1 MTLKNSC
8 ILLATLCGLL
18 GIGCHSEPPVDSTS
32 SDPFQMDLSPLSS
45 HQRMVV
51 MLKAYRDQ
59 QEMDPYLGNGLL
71 KKVEQLLQEDPK
83 KDDPLFQM
91 SLYERLGQHE
101 LRLGQVDEGLTHLIE
116 AHRLATSDQLSLS
129 PEERAKILYSLA
141 IGYLRLAETE
151 NCVHCRNGESCL
163 LPITANGVHEKPRGA
178 QQAVNLLLEVLAL
191 EPDNHKARWLL
202 NLCAMILGEHPDI
215 VPQAHRLPEFPN
227 FDFPR
232 FINISA
238 DLQIDTVSTSGGAI
252 GDDFDGDGD
261 FDLLVSAW
269 DNSAQLKYFRNEGGG
284 KFVDA
289 TKESNLTG
297 ILGGL
302 NMLQADYDNDGDLDV
317 YMLRG
322 AWRGEQGRHM
332 NSLLQN
338 DGTGRFQDVSYDV
351 GLDEAFPTQTAAW
364 ADYDLDGDLDLY
376 VGNETFPS
384 QLFRNDG
391 KAGFVNVAA
400 QAGVENRLVAKGVH
414 WGDIDNDGD
423 PDLFVSNYQA
433 KNRLYRNDGTGHFED
448 IAETAGVAKPINSL
462 PCWFWDYNND
472 GALDIF
478 VGAYTMD
485 MDAYAANVFGLPV
498 DVERTQL
505 YRGDG
510 QGGFQPVANEVGLA
524 RVSDVMGCNFGD
536 LDNDGWLDFYLGT
549 GAPGFD
555 FLVPNLMYRNVTGQH
570 FDDVS
575 YSGGFGHLQK
585 GHSVVFADFDQDGDQ
600 DVFQELGGAFL
611 GDAFANAYFQ
621 TPGFDRQWLGVKLEG
636 VQSNRCALG
645 AVIHVWLTEQ
655 NQQRQVVRVCGAGG
669 GFGGNPL
676 QQHFGLGSA
685 TIDRVEVHWPTPAGY
700 QVQVVRDVTPNQVLH
715 IRESHD

>member
-101 LRLGQVDEGLTHLIE
+101 LRLGQVNEGLTHLIE

-129 PEERAKILYSLA
+129 PEERANILYSLA

-178 QQAVNLLLEVLAL
+178 QQAVNLLLEVLSL

-338 DGTGRFQDVSYDV
+338 DGTGRFKDVSYDV

-448 IAETAGVAKPINSL
+448 IADTAGVAEPINSL

-621 TPGFDRQWLGVKLEG
+621 NPGFDRQWLGVKLEG

-685 TIDRVEVHWPTPAGY
+685 TLDRVEVHWPTPAGY

>member
-1 MTLKNSC
+1 MKHTT
-8 ILLATLCGLL
+8 ILLLPISICIAL
-18 GIGCHSEPPVDSTS
+18 GSGCHSEQSAEQTSTN
-32 SDPFQMDLSPLSS
+32 PFQMDDKPLSS

-59 QEMDPYLGNGLL
+59 QDMDPYLGDGAL
-71 KKVEQLLQEDPK
+71 KKAEQLLTEDPN

-91 SLYERLGQHE
+91 SIYEQLGQHE
-101 LRLGQVDEGLTHLIE
+101 LRLGQVNEALPHLAE
-116 AHRLATSDQLSLS
+116 AHRLATSDQLALS
-129 PEERAKILYSLA
+129 PQERSKLIYSLA
-141 IGYLRLAETE
+141 VGYLRLAETE

-163 LPITANGVHEKPRGA
+163 LPITANGIHEKRQGA
-178 QQAVNLLLEVLAL
+178 QKAVELLLEVIAL
-191 EPDNHKARWLL
+191 DPSNHKARWLL
-202 NLCAMILGEHPDI
+202 NICAMILGEHPQV
-215 VPQAHRLPEFPN
+215 VPEPHRIPEFPH

-238 DLQIDTVSTSGGAI
+238 DLGIDTVSTSGGAI

-269 DNSAQLKYFRNEGGG
+269 DNSSQVRFFRNDGG

-289 TKESNLTG
+289 TQEANLTG

-322 AWRGEQGRHM
+322 AWRGKQGCHM

-338 DGTGRFQDVSYDV
+338 DGNGRFRDVSYDV

-364 ADYDLDGDLDLY
+364 ADFDLDGDLDLY

-391 KAGFVNVAA
+391 AAGFVDVAA
-400 QAGVENRLVAKGVH
+400 EAGVENRLVAKGVH

-423 PDLFVSNYQA
+423 PDLFVSNYQD
-433 KNRLYRNDGTGHFED
+433 KNRLYRNDGKGHFED
-448 IAETAGVAKPINSL
+448 IAEAAGVTEPINSL

-472 GALDIF
+472 GNLDIF

-510 QGGFQPVANEVGLA
+510 QGRFEKVAEEVGLP

-555 FLVPNLMYRNVTGQH
+555 FLVPNLMYRNSAGQH

-621 TPGFDRQWLGVKLEG
+621 NPGFARQWLGVKLEG
-636 VQSNRCALG
+636 VQTNRSALG
-645 AVIHVWLTEQ
+645 AVVHVWLSEG

-676 QQHFGLGSA
+676 QQHIGLGSA
-685 TIDRVEVHWPTPAGY
+685 SIDRVEVHWPTTTGY
-700 QVQVVRDVTPNQVLH
+700 KVQVLEDVAPNQVLH
-715 IRESHD
+715 IREATN